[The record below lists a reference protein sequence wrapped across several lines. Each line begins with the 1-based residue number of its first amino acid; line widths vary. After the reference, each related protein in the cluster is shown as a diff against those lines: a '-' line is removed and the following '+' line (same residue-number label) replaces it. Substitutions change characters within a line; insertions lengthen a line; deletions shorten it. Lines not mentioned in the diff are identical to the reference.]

1 MRAWIDIAIKQQSA
15 KETRSRLLAAR
26 AARVRVQLHAHD
38 RRSVSGEAARQVE
51 RERKR
56 PDACARAVC
65 SFLDSH
71 SAAPIDCRSPPL
83 AAPRCG
89 RTLTISRKRPAH
101 MGAHIPAQIEHEN
114 IIDARDEGSVQA
126 SSATKVGNARQRGW
140 RGASRAPYDC
150 AAWPNCPEC
159 ASSRAEA
166 TKRKID
172 GLLLAEPLE
181 HRACDIRFGL
191 VLMSDWRDSERS
203 KANSALFIAVTCT
216 PRMQQR
222 L

>member
-1 MRAWIDIAIKQQSA
+1 MRTFSDIAHAQQGEM
-15 KETRSRLLAAR
+15 KTRSGHVTAR
-26 AARVRVQLHAHD
+26 AARECAQLCMHD
-38 RRSVSGEAARQVE
+38 RREVGGEAPRRIE
-51 RERKR
+51 RERQL
-56 PDACARAVC
+56 PDGYAKARSEIAVRIV
-65 SFLDSH
+65 LD
-71 SAAPIDCRSPPL
+71 SAAPIDRRSPPL

-89 RTLTISRKRPAH
+89 RTLTMSRKRPAH

-181 HRACDIRFGL
+181 HRACDISL
-191 VLMSDWRDSERS
+191 VWFS
-203 KANSALFIAVTCT
+203 
-216 PRMQQR
+216 
-222 L
+222 